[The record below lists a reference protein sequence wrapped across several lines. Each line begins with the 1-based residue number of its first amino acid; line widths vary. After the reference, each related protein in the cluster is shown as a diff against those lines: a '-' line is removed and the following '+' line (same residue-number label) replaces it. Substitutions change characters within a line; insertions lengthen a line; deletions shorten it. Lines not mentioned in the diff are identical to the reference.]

1 MQVVQL
7 PKDNPEV
14 MKASCIMPTEVD
26 NYIVIDQ
33 RPKLNEYYINMFM
46 VESSRA
52 IFKHTHPRHLKNH
65 KKDYRFAYCCIV
77 VASDNPKF
85 NLPTCKEY
93 LKTINS

>member
-1 MQVVQL
+1 MQEVYL

-14 MKASCIMPTEVD
+14 MKASCTMSTDVD
-26 NYIVIDQ
+26 KYIVIDK

-52 IFKHTHPRHLKNH
+52 MSIHTHPRYLKNH
-65 KKDYRFAYCCIV
+65 KKDYRFAYCCVV

-85 NLPTCKEY
+85 GLPTCEEY
-93 LKTINS
+93 LKSL